1 MKPQNRGRSADELG
15 SKETDLPRARSPRR
29 HIVLYSGGQERRNAL
44 IHESLL
50 SLALRRPGQR
60 AKTQIRMT
68 YIAYTA
74 EGAVGFFRRFERRYQ
89 AFGGTH
95 FHCISADD
103 VELARPGAARRRAT
117 RALLSSDVVYL
128 SGGNTF
134 HYLMHLR
141 RSGLFSVVR
150 QFADRG
156 GVLAGLSAGAI
167 LATPNIGLAAH
178 PPFDRDENE
187 VALPESRW
195 GALDLVD
202 FEFFPHY
209 RKSRR
214 YREALQSYSERS
226 RFPLYA
232 CSDGS
237 GIVVEGDR
245 FTAHGD
251 VWLFDRGQIRKIQ
264 G

>member
-1 MKPQNRGRSADELG
+1 LSRP
-15 SKETDLPRARSPRR
+15 RSPLR

-60 AKTQIRMT
+60 QRPDRPIRMT
-68 YIAYTA
+68 YIAFTA
-74 EGAVGFFRRFERRYQ
+74 DGAASFYRRFERRYQ

-95 FHCISADD
+95 FSCLCADD
-103 VELARPGAARRRAT
+103 PLLSRPGLARNEASRILR
-117 RALLSSDVVYL
+117 SSDVVYL

-134 HYLMHLR
+134 HFLMHLR
-141 RSGLFSVVR
+141 RSGLVSVLR

-167 LATPNIGLAAH
+167 LATPHIGLAAY

-187 VALPESRW
+187 VGLPKSRW
-195 GALDLVD
+195 SALDLVD
-202 FEFFPHY
+202 FEFFPHFRRSRQY
-209 RKSRR
+209 RD
-214 YREALQSYSERS
+214 ALLRYSETS
-226 RFPLYA
+226 RLPIYA

-251 VWLFDRGQIRKIQ
+251 VWLFDRGHSLKIR